1 MFNNNEQL
9 QFIISAVMMS
19 IVGGIANWLMADKH
33 SVFQFIVAVF
43 LAGFAGFLVGQLCLE
58 AKISE
63 AVSFFLCGSAGLCAE
78 MILKISKKAMLSKF
92 SLMTDQKLDE
102 ELDMIEKE
110 YAKRKSLHVSTE
122 DEKESNNLKNFL
134 NK

>member
-1 MFNNNEQL
+1 MFNNNEHL

-19 IVGGIANWLMADKH
+19 IVGGIANWLMADRH

-58 AKISE
+58 AEISE

-78 MILKISKKAMLSKF
+78 MILKLSKKAVVSKF

-110 YAKRKSLHVSTE
+110 YAKRKLYSDE
-122 DEKESNNLKNFL
+122 DKEKESSNLKNFL